1 MKIAKRLAILLFAL
15 ILAFAAIACGGT
27 EENSPAP
34 KAINHAETAQAL
46 IDGCTFEEKP
56 EIIESEFGLTQ
67 LFEIDGN
74 LIAKDEN
81 GNYMGTAA
89 ICSSTPETVIVI
101 KAVDN
106 ASAEK
111 IRHEYLAK
119 RVEAYIHDYA
129 NYGPEQV
136 AKLNDCMNRVD
147 GEYVFLIISA
157 DNAAALNL
165 LNELTK

>member
-1 MKIAKRLAILLFAL
+1 MKNVKKLAVLLFAL
-15 ILAFAAIACGGT
+15 ILAFAATSCGGT

-34 KAINHAETAQAL
+34 MAIDHAATAQAL
-46 IDGCTFEEKP
+46 VDGCTFEEKP
-56 EIIESEFGLTQ
+56 EIIESGFGLTQ
-67 LFEIDGN
+67 LFEIDES

-81 GNYMGTAA
+81 GNYMGTVA
-89 ICSSTPETVIVI
+89 ICSSTPETVIVV
-101 KAVDN
+101 KAVDGT
-106 ASAEK
+106 SAEK
-111 IRHEYLAK
+111 IRDMYFAK
-119 RVEAYIHDYA
+119 RVEAYIHDYS

-136 AKLNDCMNRVD
+136 AKLNDCINRVD